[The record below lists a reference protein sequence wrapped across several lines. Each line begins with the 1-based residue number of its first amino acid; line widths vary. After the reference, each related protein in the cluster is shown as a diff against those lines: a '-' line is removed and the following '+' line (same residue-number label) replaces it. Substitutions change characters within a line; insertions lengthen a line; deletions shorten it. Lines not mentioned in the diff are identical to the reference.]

1 MITLNLS
8 LHSNPRGNGFWKLN
22 TSLLTDTTFVEKI
35 KETIQETAT
44 EYKND
49 ELVNPGLLWEMIKLK
64 VRQQSIAYSA
74 SIKRAKK
81 RKEDELEKEISN
93 LEKQIHSATGPD
105 PLNQNANERMKAL
118 KEELEKII
126 EYRTKGAILR
136 SKSKWY
142 NEGEKNTK
150 YFLSLEKRHFKQG
163 TISQLKL
170 DDNTLVTSDKEIL
183 SECESFYKNL
193 YASKIEKSS
202 QSNFFPARKRNF
214 LKLYGSTG
222 LQRYLNRKRMCG
234 SLKMYGFR
242 KNTWHRRSS
251 S

>member
-1 MITLNLS
+1 MHREARICS
-8 LHSNPRGNGFWKLN
+8 KSFQDSKHDN
-22 TSLLTDTTFVEKI
+22 TQPIFTFKPKGEWLLETKYVPPNRTTFVEKI
-35 KETIQETAT
+35 KETTLETAT

-93 LEKQIHSATGPD
+93 LEKQIDSATGPD
-105 PLNQNANERMKAL
+105 PLNQNTNERMKAL

-126 EYRTKGAILR
+126 EHRTKGAILR

-183 SECESFYKNL
+183 SECESF
-193 YASKIEKSS
+193 
-202 QSNFFPARKRNF
+202 
-214 LKLYGSTG
+214 
-222 LQRYLNRKRMCG
+222 
-234 SLKMYGFR
+234 
-242 KNTWHRRSS
+242 
-251 S
+251 

>member
-1 MITLNLS
+1 MNRGPLSCSFFFFFEADTRIGGDFNLVLDIEKDKNNGIARTHQNALKVVQDVMEDLELCDIWRIFNPDTKRFTWRQRQAEIQCRLDFFLVSQTTLCNCSDADIFPGFKTDHSMITLNLS

-64 VRQQSIAYSA
+64 VRQQSIAFSA

-93 LEKQIHSATGPD
+93 LEKQIDIATGPD
-105 PLNQNANERMKAL
+105 SLNQNANERMKAL

-126 EYRTKGAILR
+126 EHRTKGAILQ
-136 SKSKWY
+136 SKSK
-142 NEGEKNTK
+142 
-150 YFLSLEKRHFKQG
+150 
-163 TISQLKL
+163 
-170 DDNTLVTSDKEIL
+170 
-183 SECESFYKNL
+183 
-193 YASKIEKSS
+193 
-202 QSNFFPARKRNF
+202 
-214 LKLYGSTG
+214 
-222 LQRYLNRKRMCG
+222 
-234 SLKMYGFR
+234 
-242 KNTWHRRSS
+242 
-251 S
+251 